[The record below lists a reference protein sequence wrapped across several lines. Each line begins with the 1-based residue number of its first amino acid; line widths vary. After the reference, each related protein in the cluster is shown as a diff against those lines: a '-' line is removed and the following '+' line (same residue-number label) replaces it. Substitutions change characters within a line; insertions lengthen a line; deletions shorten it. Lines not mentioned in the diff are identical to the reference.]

1 METKQARES
10 YLILSLIPYKVLPA
24 QTGGQ
29 KAIVLFERFLS
40 LRVPLLAVSVK
51 SNTPALAAA
60 EDITLENIVSDS
72 ATRYINPFYYF
83 KLAKLIKRYRVKY
96 LLIEHPYWGWLGLL
110 LTMGTSVKLI
120 IRSHNIE
127 AFRWRSLG
135 KWWWTILEK
144 YEGLVH
150 RRADYSL
157 FIQDNDRQIAL
168 THYRV
173 AANRCM
179 TATYGITWQKA
190 PEASEKQSARAF
202 LLQQHQIPAD
212 HTILLFNGALGYRP
226 NSDAVAALVDHVNP
240 LLQASGLSY
249 TLLICGKGLPSSF
262 DNLEAYKNQQVIY
275 TGFVEDIDVYFKGAD
290 VFVNPVIDGGG
301 IKTKLIEALA
311 WNTCSVSTTNGALG
325 VSEKEAGNQLLLVP
339 DHDWPAFAEAVLSA
353 AATKRNRFTPTTFY
367 EHFYW
372 GNIVHRV
379 LDFISANQ

>member
-1 METKQARES
+1 METKQERES

-29 KAIVLFERFLS
+29 KAIVLLERFLS
-40 LRVPLLAVSVK
+40 LQTSLLAVSVK
-51 SNTPALAAA
+51 SNMPSLAAA
-60 EDITLENIVSDS
+60 EDIGLENIISDS

-83 KLAKLIKRYRVKY
+83 RLAKLIRRYRVKY

-110 LTMGTSVKLI
+110 LAKGTGVKLI

-127 AFRWRSLG
+127 AFRWKSLG

-168 THYRV
+168 THYKV
-173 AANRCM
+173 PASKCM
-179 TATYGITWQKA
+179 TATYGVTWQKA
-190 PEASEKQSARAF
+190 PEVTEKQAARAF
-202 LLQQHQIPAD
+202 LLQAHQIPAD

-226 NSDAVAALVDHVNP
+226 NSAAVAALVERVNP

-249 TLLICGKGLPSSF
+249 TLVICGKGLPSSF
-262 DNLEAYKNQQVIY
+262 NNLEAYKHQRVIY

-290 VFVNPVIDGGG
+290 VFLNPVIDGGG

-311 WNTCSVSTTNGALG
+311 WNTCSVSTMNGALG
-325 VSEKEAGNQLLLVP
+325 VTEKEAGNQLLLVP
-339 DHDWPAFAEAVLSA
+339 DHDWAAFAEAVLSA
-353 AATKRNRFTPTTFY
+353 AATKESRFTPAAFY
-367 EHFYW
+367 SHFYW
-372 GNIVHRV
+372 GNIVRRA